1 MGMENGVVESSL
13 YFSLPIPNYLLGTD
27 IWLQV
32 LILRYKTWISSTVY
46 YYKLY
51 TVHLTKIM
59 NEPTSNVRS
68 FNGVHHELCHSNEA
82 ITYER
87 LMSTS
92 SLEPLVL

>member
-1 MGMENGVVESSL
+1 MENGVVESSL
-13 YFSLPIPNYLLGTD
+13 YFSIPTPQFYLLGTD
-27 IWLQV
+27 IWSQV
-32 LILRYKTWISSTVY
+32 LISRYKTWTSSSLY

-51 TVHLTKIM
+51 TVHLTKTM

-68 FNGVHHELCHSNEA
+68 FNDVHHEHCHCNEA

-92 SLEPLVL
+92 SLVP